1 MIIVLPWVH
10 CEWVSMAL
18 FCIIFIQIQ
27 YTKGYFYSCTLW
39 NWNYCAYCKYK
50 WLKKKMKTGWKTD
63 FLFFLFLSFEIQSIR
78 PCCGFCYLK
87 ACYYVKVG
95 ILKYIYTCQR
105 FGYREYFHMEGFSMV
120 VRLFTTCSWKEI
132 MKDIFI
138 SSKTFSIF
146 RP

>member
-63 FLFFLFLSFEIQSIR
+63 FFLKNFKFWNSVNTSVLWFLLFE
-78 PCCGFCYLK
+78 
-87 ACYYVKVG
+87 
-95 ILKYIYTCQR
+95 
-105 FGYREYFHMEGFSMV
+105 SMLL
-120 VRLFTTCSWKEI
+120 R
-132 MKDIFI
+132 
-138 SSKTFSIF
+138 
-146 RP
+146 